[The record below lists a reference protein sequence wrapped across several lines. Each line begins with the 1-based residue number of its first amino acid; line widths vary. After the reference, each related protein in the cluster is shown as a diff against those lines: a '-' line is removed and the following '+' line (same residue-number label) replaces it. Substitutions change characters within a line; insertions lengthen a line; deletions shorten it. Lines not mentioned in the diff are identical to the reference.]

1 MDLRGKIAVVTGAAR
16 GIGRGIAV
24 AIARAGCD
32 VAVADLLSADA
43 ALAAGAEETA
53 RDVAEHGR
61 RALLV
66 DCDVASEAACDALV
80 ARALDELGGL
90 HVVVANAGI
99 AGVGDVA
106 STPLAQWE
114 RVLRVNATGV
124 FLTCRAALPH
134 LAAQGEGAIVNVAS
148 VLGLRAS
155 ADRVAY
161 SASKFAVVGLTQA
174 LAAELA
180 PRGVRVNC
188 ICPSSVRSGMTIDE
202 LKAHT
207 GVEDDAHA
215 DALWTKVAAKRLPFG
230 RSVEPDD
237 IGRAAVW
244 LCESDMVS
252 GVALPVTGGDGLVS

>member
-1 MDLRGKIAVVTGAAR
+1 MDLHGKVALVTGAAR
-16 GIGRGIAV
+16 GIGRGV
-24 AIARAGCD
+24 AIALARAGCD
-32 VAVADLLSADA
+32 VAVADLLSDSS
-43 ALAAGAEETA
+43 LAREAEATA
-53 RDVAEHGR
+53 RGVAEHGR

-66 DCDVASEAACDALV
+66 DCDVASEAACEALV
-80 ARALDELGGL
+80 ARTLGELGGL

-99 AGVGDVA
+99 AGPGNVE
-106 STPLAQWE
+106 STSLAQWE
-114 RVLRVNATGV
+114 RVMRVNATGV

-134 LAAQGEGAIVNVAS
+134 LASQAEGSIVNVAS

-161 SASKFAVVGLTQA
+161 SASKFAVIGLTQA

-188 ICPSSVRSGMTIDE
+188 VCPSSVRSGMTIDE

-207 GVEDDAHA
+207 GVADDAQA
-215 DALWTKVAAKRLPFG
+215 DALWSKVAGKRLPFG

-237 IGRAAVW
+237 IGRAVVW

-252 GVALPVTGGDGLVS
+252 GVALPVTGGDGLVR